1 MPKAKTR
8 KSAAKRMGLTGT
20 GKVTMRHSFVS
31 HQLTRKGT
39 ARKRR
44 QRLPGL
50 MSGSDV
56 RQARR
61 MLPGSG

>member
-1 MPKAKTR
+1 
-8 KSAAKRMGLTGT
+8 
-20 GKVTMRHSFVS
+20 MRHSFVS